1 MTVVTEE
8 IVLQKQ
14 CNIHIIFIRQ
24 VIKQVT
30 VKVKCISSRIIC
42 KNYYYY
48 YTTCHK
54 SRPPGRLF
62 SNAELL
68 NISIS
73 IPKQTNVVVSYLSVT
88 YFWFQFLLFVC
99 FYSMHDWTWTTNFGF
114 FNTKLSSKSNFTTY
128 G

>member
-42 KNYYYY
+42 KNYY
-48 YTTCHK
+48 
-54 SRPPGRLF
+54 
-62 SNAELL
+62 
-68 NISIS
+68 
-73 IPKQTNVVVSYLSVT
+73 
-88 YFWFQFLLFVC
+88 
-99 FYSMHDWTWTTNFGF
+99 
-114 FNTKLSSKSNFTTY
+114 
-128 G
+128 